1 MGEVGEI
8 SDEVVVQETTSNQDI
23 PTASGSGMASV
34 ERIDLVTHG
43 VHDWNGLRNNLARSG
58 SNTVEPSSS
67 GVPRR
72 YAYAYQSRFRYPSPE
87 IIPKIEPQDL
97 LEIAGST
104 AQTFKDINAAMKKRE
119 DAKNAYKKSRKSSSA
134 VEPPAPVEKQTS
146 AKKRGRERDEK
157 SQSKES
163 SLSQKAAKEKEKTKS
178 PERKENGG
186 RSSSRTSTKRSV
198 SSSPEPPSRVHDDEQ
213 RSSKKRKEKSAST
226 KSTSTNIKG
235 WTYEQIF
242 KHFNLREFTIDIS
255 DFPHHELQASTSS
268 QEAVVPP

>member
-1 MGEVGEI
+1 LCQI
-8 SDEVVVQETTSNQDI
+8 SCRYFALFCSYDYFICLRISA
-23 PTASGSGMASV
+23 TASGSGTPSL
-34 ERIDLVTHG
+34 ERIDLDGYVIKYKEPAPIIWTPFSSNSWRTRLER
-43 VHDWNGLRNNLARSG
+43 VKNNLARSG
-58 SNTVEPSSS
+58 SNAVEPSSS

-119 DAKNAYKKSRKSSSA
+119 EAKNAYKKSRKSSSA

-163 SLSQKAAKEKEKTKS
+163 SRRNSREAPKSAKKAAKEKEKTKS
-178 PERKENGG
+178 PERKV
-186 RSSSRTSTKRSV
+186 T
-198 SSSPEPPSRVHDDEQ
+198 
-213 RSSKKRKEKSAST
+213 
-226 KSTSTNIKG
+226 
-235 WTYEQIF
+235 
-242 KHFNLREFTIDIS
+242 
-255 DFPHHELQASTSS
+255 
-268 QEAVVPP
+268 